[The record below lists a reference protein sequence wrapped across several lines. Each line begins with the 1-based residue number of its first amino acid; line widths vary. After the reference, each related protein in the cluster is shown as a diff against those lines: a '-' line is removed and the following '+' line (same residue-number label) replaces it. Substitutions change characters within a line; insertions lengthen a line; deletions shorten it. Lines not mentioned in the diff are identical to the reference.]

1 MLSPTSSAWLK
12 LGITLFSTV
21 VIGAGCSK
29 PQPTATLPPSSG
41 GASHG
46 GTSTANGGATSSGG
60 GSPDVGG
67 SNGSVGGNEI
77 ASSSGGAP
85 AMGAGGNSSSAGGTA
100 SMGGSTFAGSTTGGN
115 NSTSNFAGN
124 AGGTA
129 TSGEAGMGGT
139 STGGATKAG
148 TTTGGASTGGTT
160 TGGTTV
166 GGATTTSGVGGSVA
180 TGGSSVAS
188 TSTLSCD
195 VITCTGGKVCV
206 SGVCQCPNG
215 STLCG
220 GVCLAPADLQTDP
233 AHCGTTGC
241 GVACGTGA
249 TCSAGVCTCA
259 TAGQTACTGGCANLQ
274 TDPKN
279 CGKCATV
286 CASGICTAG
295 VCRPVKDCYQ
305 KTTLGSP
312 LLVNFD
318 TYDGTNPVTNWVFAF
333 NAPAGAANAVYAGF
347 YEYDDG
353 TGTPLMSMSSPGAN
367 ASKYA
372 LGISNTQSSGW
383 GGALAMWMGCV
394 DASAYQGISFW
405 VQGTVPT
412 GKASMSFTTEN
423 TSAPDTTGYG
433 GGTCTSGTCAA
444 PYIDFPVTT
453 TWTQV
458 LVPWATFTPGSANGA
473 TVTTTGN
480 GITGLSY
487 KVGLNYVSA
496 GDAGYVAAPGAY
508 SLAIDDIEFI
518 GNTACGTGLSI
529 CGTGCVDTQTNN
541 ANCGACGNAC
551 PAMRSCQAGKCTCP
565 TGYTDCSG
573 ECVNT
578 QIDVQNC
585 GGCGKP
591 CSGIC
596 TAGACQASTCT
607 SGMSQLDYTRTAYA
621 SITQNKYWINNNLW
635 GISGATGWQGIWDT
649 CTSGNTIGW
658 GTDWNWSGT
667 SNQVKSYA
675 SAVLGWHWGWKIT
688 GTGLPVQIS
697 ANKNVTCA
705 WNYRVTPGQTIDVS
719 YDLFAH
725 ALANPGYADQPTEEI
740 MIWLYKAGGAGP
752 IGGVDSTT
760 SIGGASWEVHKGS
773 TGTWNVYSY
782 VRTTNAT
789 SATLNLMDFLKD
801 LVNKG
806 WMSSSHYLTSIEAG
820 TEVFVGTGRLDT
832 DNYYCTIQ

>member
-1 MLSPTSSAWLK
+1 
-12 LGITLFSTV
+12 
-21 VIGAGCSK
+21 
-29 PQPTATLPPSSG
+29 
-41 GASHG
+41 
-46 GTSTANGGATSSGG
+46 
-60 GSPDVGG
+60 
-67 SNGSVGGNEI
+67 
-77 ASSSGGAP
+77 
-85 AMGAGGNSSSAGGTA
+85 
-100 SMGGSTFAGSTTGGN
+100 MGGSTTSNTGGDGPKGGDAASGGSN
-115 NSTSNFAGN
+115 DGGNS
-124 AGGTA
+124 GG
-129 TSGEAGMGGT
+129 GGV
-139 STGGATKAG
+139 S
-148 TTTGGASTGGTT
+148 TTGGASG
-160 TGGTTV
+160 
-166 GGATTTSGVGGSVA
+166 
-180 TGGSSVAS
+180 TGGSTAV
-188 TSTLSCD
+188 LSCD
-195 VITCTGGKVCV
+195 VITCIGGKVCV
-206 SGVCQCPNG
+206 AGVCQCPAG

-220 GVCLAPADLQTDP
+220 GVCLAAADLQTDP

-241 GVACGTGA
+241 GIACGTGA
-249 TCSAGVCTCA
+249 TCSAGACTCA
-259 TAGQTACTGGCANLQ
+259 TAGQTACTGGCANMQ

-279 CGKCATV
+279 CGKCGTV
-286 CASGICTAG
+286 CASGICEAG
-295 VCRPVKDCYQ
+295 VCRKVKDCFQ
-305 KTTLGSP
+305 KITLGSP

-333 NAPAGAANAVYAGF
+333 NAAAGASNAVYAGF

-353 TGTPLMSMSSPGAN
+353 TGTPAVSMTSPGSG

-372 LGISNTQSSGW
+372 LSMSNTKASGW
-383 GGALAMWMGCV
+383 GGALATWMGCI

-405 VQGTVPT
+405 VQGTTPT

-433 GGTCTSGTCAA
+433 GGTCSGTCQG

-453 TWTQV
+453 TWTQI
-458 LVPWATFTPGSANGA
+458 LVPWATFTPGVANGA
-473 TVTTTGN
+473 NVTTTGN
-480 GITGLSY
+480 GITGMTYNVS
-487 KVGLNYVSA
+487 LNYVSA
-496 GDAGYVAAPGAY
+496 GGDAGYVAAPGAY
-508 SLAIDDIEFI
+508 NLAIDDIEFI
-518 GNTACGTGLSI
+518 GNTACATGLTI
-529 CGTGCVDTQTNN
+529 CGTGCVNTQTNN
-541 ANCGACGNAC
+541 VHCGVCGNAC
-551 PAMRSCQAGKCTCP
+551 SATRSCQAGKCVCP

-573 ECVNT
+573 ECVDT
-578 QIDVQNC
+578 KIDVQNC

-591 CSGIC
+591 CTGIC
-596 TAGACQASTCT
+596 SAGSCQASTCT
-607 SGMSQLDYTRTAYA
+607 ASMPQQDYTKTTYA

-675 SAVLGWHWGWKIT
+675 SAILGWHWGWKIA

-697 ANKNVTCA
+697 SNKNVTCG
-705 WNYRVTPGQTIDVS
+705 WTYRVTPGQTIDVS

-725 ALANPGYADQPTEEI
+725 SMANPGYADQPTDEI

-752 IGGVDSTT
+752 IGGVDSTA

-782 VRTTNAT
+782 VRTTNVT

-801 LVNKG
+801 VTTKG
-806 WMSSSHYLTSIEAG
+806 WMSSSKYLTSIQAG